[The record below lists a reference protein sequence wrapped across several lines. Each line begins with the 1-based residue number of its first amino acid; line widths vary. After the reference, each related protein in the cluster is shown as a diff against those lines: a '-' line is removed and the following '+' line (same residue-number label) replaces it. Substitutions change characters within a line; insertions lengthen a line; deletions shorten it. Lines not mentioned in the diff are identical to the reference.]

1 MSRRALAQELRSD
14 HPSQPETYGDAGHP
28 NFDLGKALYF
38 QCNAAAE
45 YPLTRKPVL
54 TSFHRMTP
62 LL

>member
-1 MSRRALAQELRSD
+1 MSRRALAQELCSD
-14 HPSQPETYGDAGHP
+14 HPSQPETYGDARHH
-28 NFDLGKALYF
+28 NFDVGKLLYL